1 MAQSL
6 GYNDAVLFL
15 SLLYSSVD
23 LQLEWETFSACAR
36 PVHYWLLVSYACVLG
51 LRLAQI
57 IGTRS
62 TEALPGGGAAAHFL
76 LQLRHKSATSRLLS
90 RLVWLAAVPF
100 FSCWTVLGT
109 SWLWAARA
117 ETPQCMPTATH
128 YWFAVFWLA
137 LCYIWISIHVVIGT
151 VAATLE
157 WRVRR
162 AEGDLR
168 EIEDA
173 DVVSRW
179 GRVSELTMLPG
190 PAGRRGL
197 GAGALGDPRAAG
209 GGGACRG
216 RGPRR
221 RSAASW
227 SARFASRASSQ
238 ATSYAACLG
247 AATPSTGLAST
258 CGCCA
263 APTARSA
270 SAACAVTAA
279 RPAHDVRERA
289 RCGPRLSHSRHSLF
303 GLGVHAALPR
313 PHPRPCPTHP
323 GSSSCSCCC
332 STSAP
337 SSSWKHS
344 MFSARCS

>member
-117 ETPQCMPTATH
+117 ETPQCMPTAAH

-179 GRVSELTMLPG
+179 GRVSELTSYQDLP
-190 PAGRRGL
+190 
-197 GAGALGDPRAAG
+197 G
-209 GGGACRG
+209 GGGSGLAPWEIRG
-216 RGPRR
+216 LPGEAVLAGDEEAEVGSELECSICITCFEPGDKLRCLPGCGHAFHRSCIDLWLL
-221 RSAASW
+221 RSADCPLCKRSV
-227 SARFASRASSQ
+227 R
-238 ATSYAACLG
+238 G
-247 AATPSTGLAST
+247 HG
-258 CGCCA
+258 G
-263 APTARSA
+263 TA
-270 SAACAVTAA
+270 
-279 RPAHDVRERA
+279 
-289 RCGPRLSHSRHSLF
+289 
-303 GLGVHAALPR
+303 
-313 PHPRPCPTHP
+313 
-323 GSSSCSCCC
+323 GS
-332 STSAP
+332 
-337 SSSWKHS
+337 
-344 MFSARCS
+344 

>member
-179 GRVSELTMLPG
+179 GRVSELTSYQDLP
-190 PAGRRGL
+190 
-197 GAGALGDPRAAG
+197 G
-209 GGGACRG
+209 GGGSGLAPWEIRGLPGEAVLAGDEEAEVGSELECSICITCFEPGDKLRCLPGCGHAFHRSCIDLWLLRSADCPLCKRSVRG
-216 RGPRR
+216 RK
-221 RSAASW
+221 
-227 SARFASRASSQ
+227 
-238 ATSYAACLG
+238 C
-247 AATPSTGLAST
+247 
-258 CGCCA
+258 
-263 APTARSA
+263 
-270 SAACAVTAA
+270 
-279 RPAHDVRERA
+279 
-289 RCGPRLSHSRHSLF
+289 
-303 GLGVHAALPR
+303 
-313 PHPRPCPTHP
+313 
-323 GSSSCSCCC
+323 GSSS
-332 STSAP
+332 
-337 SSSWKHS
+337 SSW
-344 MFSARCS
+344 

>member
-179 GRVSELTMLPG
+179 GRVSELTSYQDLP
-190 PAGRRGL
+190 
-197 GAGALGDPRAAG
+197 G
-209 GGGACRG
+209 GGGSGLAPWEIRG
-216 RGPRR
+216 LPGEAVLAGDEDRGGGRQRAGVLDLHHVLRARR
-221 RSAASW
+221 
-227 SARFASRASSQ
+227 Q
-238 ATSYAACLG
+238 ATLLAWVRPRLPQVLHRLVAAAQRRLP
-247 AATPSTGLAST
+247 ALQAQR
-258 CGCCA
+258 
-263 APTARSA
+263 ARS
-270 SAACAVTAA
+270 
-279 RPAHDVRERA
+279 RRH
-289 RCGPRLSHSRHSLF
+289 GRL
-303 GLGVHAALPR
+303 
-313 PHPRPCPTHP
+313 
-323 GSSSCSCCC
+323 
-332 STSAP
+332 
-337 SSSWKHS
+337 
-344 MFSARCS
+344 MM

>member
-179 GRVSELTMLPG
+179 GRVSELTSYQDLP
-190 PAGRRGL
+190 
-197 GAGALGDPRAAG
+197 G
-209 GGGACRG
+209 GGGSGLAPWEIRG
-216 RGPRR
+216 LPGEAVLAGDEEAEVGSELECSICITCFEPGDKLRCLPGCGHAFHRSCIDLWLL
-221 RSAASW
+221 RSADCPLCKRSV
-227 SARFASRASSQ
+227 R
-238 ATSYAACLG
+238 G
-247 AATPSTGLAST
+247 HG
-258 CGCCA
+258 G
-263 APTARSA
+263 TA
-270 SAACAVTAA
+270 
-279 RPAHDVRERA
+279 
-289 RCGPRLSHSRHSLF
+289 
-303 GLGVHAALPR
+303 
-313 PHPRPCPTHP
+313 
-323 GSSSCSCCC
+323 GS
-332 STSAP
+332 
-337 SSSWKHS
+337 
-344 MFSARCS
+344 